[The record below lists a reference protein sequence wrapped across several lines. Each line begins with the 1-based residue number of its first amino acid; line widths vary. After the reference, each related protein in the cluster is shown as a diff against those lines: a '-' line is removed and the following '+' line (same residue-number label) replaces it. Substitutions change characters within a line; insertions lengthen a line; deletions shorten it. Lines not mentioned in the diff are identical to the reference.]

1 MKVRLPQQPSQ
12 QDMIKKVQKLQEE
25 MEQTQQ
31 ALNEKE
37 YEMSSGGG
45 LVTVKINGKKQI
57 LSVKIKPEA
66 VDPDDVEMLEDLLT
80 AALNE
85 AISTVEKTNED
96 EMGKLTGGLNIP
108 GLGL

>member
-1 MKVRLPQQPSQ
+1 
-12 QDMIKKVQKLQEE
+12 
-25 MEQTQQ
+25 
-31 ALNEKE
+31 
-37 YEMSSGGG
+37 
-45 LVTVKINGKKQI
+45 
-57 LSVKIKPEA
+57 
-66 VDPDDVEMLEDLLT
+66 MLEDLLT